1 MASRKYYFV
10 GTHADTVYKGDY
22 AIPVGHGMEPI
33 SLSDDDLKDERN
45 AHLIE
50 NGSFQAVE
58 DEKAE
63 AEKTSKQVKEGEN

>member
-1 MASRKYYFV
+1 
-10 GTHADTVYKGDY
+10 
-22 AIPVGHGMEPI
+22 MEPI